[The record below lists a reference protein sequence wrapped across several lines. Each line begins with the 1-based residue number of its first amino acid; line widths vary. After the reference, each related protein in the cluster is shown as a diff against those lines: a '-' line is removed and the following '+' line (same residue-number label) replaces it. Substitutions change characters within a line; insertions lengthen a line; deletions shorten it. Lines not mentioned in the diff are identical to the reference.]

1 MAQLYG
7 RPCLPEGAQV
17 ASDEA
22 RVAFHEVGDDRGG
35 CSEPVKRG
43 RNYCD
48 GTVSYV
54 KAVRRGQ
61 NGGLP
66 GSLAYIPVRVQPGC
80 DLDAGLDR
88 LAGWRWVTVI
98 FVSGS
103 PQ

>member
-1 MAQLYG
+1 MAAPVVPIRPETGDLTAAAG
-7 RPCLPEGAQV
+7 RALTTV
-17 ASDEA
+17 H
-22 RVAFHEVGDDRGG
+22 RY
-35 CSEPVKRG
+35 RG
-43 RNYCD
+43 RTCN

-61 NGGLP
+61 NGR
-66 GSLAYIPVRVQPGC
+66 GSPAYIPVPVQPGC

-88 LAGWRWVTVI
+88 LVEWRWVTVI

>member
-22 RVAFHEVGDDRGG
+22 RIAFHEVGDDRGG

-43 RNYCD
+43 RNYCN

-66 GSLAYIPVRVQPGC
+66 GVASFTFRFWCSPDVILMRGWI
-80 DLDAGLDR
+80 AGQGG
-88 LAGWRWVTVI
+88 AG
-98 FVSGS
+98 
-103 PQ
+103 